1 MTQHFDIDILN
12 VRYIEL
18 LFLNISNLERMQIR
32 ITIVMVIVVGMMF
45 LIQNRQTYTFK
56 IGMPR

>member
-1 MTQHFDIDILN
+1 
-12 VRYIEL
+12 
-18 LFLNISNLERMQIR
+18 MQIR

-45 LIQNRQTYTFK
+45 LIQNRQTYTIK